1 MSATETASSGPG
13 ASLATAREQ
22 AGWSLVQAAER
33 LHLDVAA
40 VRALETGDYALFG
53 APVYARGHLRRYAEL
68 VGVSPDEVER
78 AFNQAHSAGASPD
91 LRRGAGLL
99 QKSAL
104 GARTLRPASAA
115 IGAIIL
121 VLIAL
126 IWWAM
131 HVPGGRLHG
140 MPAAAPPA
148 GAAASAPAPTP
159 DDPGA
164 ATHSN
169 P

>member
-1 MSATETASSGPG
+1 LAS
-13 ASLATAREQ
+13 AREQ
-22 AGWSLVQAAER
+22 AGLSLVQSAER

-40 VRALETGDYALFG
+40 VRALETGDYAVFG

-68 VGVSPDEVER
+68 VGLSPDEVER
-78 AFNQAHSAGASPD
+78 AFNQAHSADGSPD

-104 GARTLRPASAA
+104 GARALRPATAA
-115 IGAIIL
+115 VGAIIL

-131 HVPGGRLHG
+131 HVPGGKGHG
-140 MPAAAPPA
+140 TAVTPPA
-148 GAAASAPAPTP
+148 GAAASAATP